1 MSTALSIALR
11 SIRRTLL
18 PSSFLLY
25 FFLETV
31 SSRAT
36 ARKLL
41 VLWANVVAAVKEV
54 VVTPAEEGAVV
65 TEVGAEEGAVVT
77 EEGAEE
83 GAVEGAEEG
92 AVVTEV
98 GAEEGAVVTEEGAEE
113 GAVVTEE
120 GAEEGAVEGAE
131 EGAVVVTGVQGEN
144 SP

>member
-83 GAVEGAEEG
+83 GAV
-92 AVVTEV
+92 VTEV
-98 GAEEGAVVTEEGAEE
+98 GAEE